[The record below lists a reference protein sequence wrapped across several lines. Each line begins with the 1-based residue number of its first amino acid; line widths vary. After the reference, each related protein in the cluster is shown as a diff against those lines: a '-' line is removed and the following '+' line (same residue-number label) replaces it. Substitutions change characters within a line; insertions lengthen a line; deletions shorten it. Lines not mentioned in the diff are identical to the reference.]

1 MYSKVYVEI
10 TNVCNMHCSF
20 CHGHK
25 RKAVQMS
32 CEEFGLILDKL
43 SGCTKY
49 IYYHLMGEPL
59 THPEL
64 CNFVKMATERGFKS
78 VITTNGSLIPRRK
91 AELLDLDLF
100 KVNLSIH
107 SFEKDSREDHESYL
121 LSLIDYS
128 KSAAQKGTIVVFR
141 LWNNGFD
148 GDKNEFALK
157 LLREKLPGEWSDHC
171 LGIKIREKI
180 YVEFGERFE
189 WPDSSADIKG
199 DKFYCYALKDHFGIL
214 CDGTV
219 VPCCLDSDGVIDLGN
234 VFKDDLKEILNSK
247 RAVDICNGFKN
258 KKASEELCKRCG
270 YAQRFIN

>member
-20 CHGHK
+20 CHGHS
-25 RKAVQMS
+25 RKPGQMS

-91 AELLDLDLF
+91 AELLELELF
-100 KVNLSIH
+100 KINLSIH

-171 LGIKIREKI
+171 LGIKIRERI

>member
-1 MYSKVYVEI
+1 
-10 TNVCNMHCSF
+10 
-20 CHGHK
+20 
-25 RKAVQMS
+25 MS

-91 AELLDLDLF
+91 AELLELELF
-100 KVNLSIH
+100 KINLSIH
-107 SFEKDSREDHESYL
+107 SFEKDSHEDHESYL
-121 LSLIDYS
+121 LSLIDYA

-157 LLREKLPGEWSDHC
+157 LLREKLPGEWADHC